1 MHTPFEALITSKS
14 FLITMTMLALAPEIP
29 AQQAVAPPPNA
40 PATVAWD
47 AGQGK
52 LALRYHGAVILDA
65 RVRAEDAAG
74 KRWQGLQSNW
84 NNRQPP
90 ARRRKSSS
98 G

>member
-47 AGQGK
+47 AIHVTTNAPCTLEVDAGF
-52 LALRYHGAVILDA
+52 AA
-65 RVRAEDAAG
+65 RVFVIREAG
-74 KRWQGLQSNW
+74 SKTFTISIR
-84 NNRQPP
+84 
-90 ARRRKSSS
+90 
-98 G
+98 